1 MTAKRKYVSE
11 IASYIKKIEIRNLSS
26 CCSWFKRK
34 FHPGMR
40 QVISF
45 REDRHIKNLVSSGKY
60 SLYQIKI
67 QLKEKYNKNYP

>member
-1 MTAKRKYVSE
+1 MFLKLQATF
-11 IASYIKKIEIRNLSS
+11 KKIKIKNLSS

-34 FHPGMR
+34 FRSARP

-45 REDRHIKNLVSSGKY
+45 REDRHIKNLASSGKY
-60 SLYQIKI
+60 SLSEIKI